1 MANELE
7 NLIGMLQTQNQQL
20 QAIMMQ
26 KQALGMQGREIE
38 KALEHLETATDD
50 VYRSV
55 GPILIK
61 TPAADIK
68 GQLEEEK
75 EEIDLKI
82 KTMESQEKRLKDK
95 LKESQEKIQSMM
107 PAGQGG

>member
-1 MANELE
+1 MGELE

-26 KQALGMQGREIE
+26 KQALTIQGREIE
-38 KALEHLETATDD
+38 KALEHIELASDD
-50 VYRSV
+50 IYRTV

-61 TPAADIK
+61 TSAKDIK
-68 GQLEEEK
+68 SHLEEEK
-75 EEIDLKI
+75 EEIGLKI
-82 KTMESQEKRLKDK
+82 KTIESQEKRLKDK
-95 LKESQEKIQSMM
+95 LKESQEKIQTMM

>member
-1 MANELE
+1 MNELE
-7 NLIGMLQTQNQQL
+7 SLIGHLQLQNQQL
-20 QAIMMQ
+20 QTLMMQ
-26 KQALGMQGREIE
+26 KQSLTIQTREIE
-38 KALEHLETATDD
+38 KALEHLEIASDD

-55 GPILIK
+55 GPILVK
-61 TPAADIK
+61 TPKADVK

-82 KTMESQEKRLKDK
+82 KALDSQEKK
-95 LKESQEKIQSMM
+95 LKEKLKENQEKIQGMM

>member
-1 MANELE
+1 MTNELE
-7 NLIGMLQTQNQQL
+7 NLISVLQNQNQQL

-26 KQALGMQGREIE
+26 KQALGMQGREVE
-38 KALEHLETATDD
+38 KPLEHLETAADD

-61 TPAADIK
+61 TPVADIK
-68 GQLEEEK
+68 SQLEEEK

-82 KTMESQEKRLKDK
+82 KTIESQEKKLKDK
-95 LKESQEKIQSMM
+95 LKDSQERIQNMM